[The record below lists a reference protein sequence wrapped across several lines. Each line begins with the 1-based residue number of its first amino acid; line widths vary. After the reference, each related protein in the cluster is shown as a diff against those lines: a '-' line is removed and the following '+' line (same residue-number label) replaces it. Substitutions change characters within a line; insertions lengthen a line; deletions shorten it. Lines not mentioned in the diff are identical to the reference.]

1 MIQAV
6 EKIKILLEDPEI
18 VSTDVKT
25 VDVVPKA
32 GNGVG
37 MIEAPRGTLIHNY
50 WTDAKG
56 IITKAN
62 MIVATNQNIGGIEL
76 TLKSVAK
83 QVYEQNI
90 LKDIKLPEPMCK

>member
-1 MIQAV
+1 M
-6 EKIKILLEDPEI
+6 LLEDPEI

-37 MIEAPRGTLIHNY
+37 MVEAPRGTLIHNY

-62 MIVATNQNIGGIEL
+62 LIVGTNHNIGGIEL
-76 TLKSVAK
+76 TLKAVAK
-83 QVYEQNI
+83 QIFEENV
-90 LKDIKLPEPMCK
+90 LKDIDLPEPMCK